1 MEQLYRNTAENHLAQ
16 VKTIT
21 RLQETKAGRMAVFF
35 DNAFDFSVDE
45 ETFVRYHLK
54 VGQRYTQAQYEQLVN
69 ETQYMKAK
77 EKAFT
82 LLSYKSWTRK
92 LLQQRLEQDFAP
104 DCVEDVLDRMEQLG
118 LINDADYA
126 VRCARDL
133 VNLKHYSLN
142 RVRQEL
148 ERRGIS
154 RNNAE
159 DALVQFDDYDEAQ
172 AVYAILQKKYGCA
185 LREEKGRRRAFNALL
200 RLGYAVEDIRSQTAA
215 ILRSLPQEESE
226 PEEQEE
232 VDPSEEIR
240 TLLLKKYKNV
250 LGDQKGNDR
259 AIRGLMRKGYHYGDI
274 RRVLEELLEE

>member
-21 RLQETKAGRMAVFF
+21 RLQETKGGRMAVFF
-35 DNAFDFSVDE
+35 DDTFDFSVDK

-54 VGQRYTQAQYEQLVN
+54 VGQRYTPAQYEQLVN

-118 LINDADYA
+118 LVNDADYA

-148 ERRGIS
+148 ELRGIS
-154 RNNAE
+154 RNDTE
-159 DALVQFDDYDEAQ
+159 DALVQFEDYDEAQ

-200 RLGYAVEDIRSQTAA
+200 RLGYAIEDIRSQTAA
-215 ILRSLPQEESE
+215 VLCSLPQEEAE

-240 TLLLKKYKNV
+240 ALLLKKYKSV
-250 LGDQKGNDR
+250 LGEQKGNDR

-274 RRVLEELLEE
+274 RRVLEELLED